1 MFVQNLGNSNMY
13 DVGCFSCNVSSNTLV
28 FVMKII
34 CSILDLGS
42 ESYMQGWTYWHILVI
57 NSLALDTFICDYR
70 SHDVTIINF

>member
-34 CSILDLGS
+34 YVLFWTWVLNLICKDGHTGISWLLILLP
-42 ESYMQGWTYWHILVI
+42 WILLFVI
-57 NSLALDTFICDYR
+57 IGLMMLQ
-70 SHDVTIINF
+70 